1 MTRLIR
7 FRFIIFLICL
17 GLQGCV
23 KHVYEAEPV
32 NYTDVFSEINSWTIE
47 NAKLNQFLGENGLS
61 SELLSSNRF
70 SIKRLYLTSLFYDPE
85 MRVAYKKWKQAK
97 IVLGNSNYRINPKI
111 SLPLEHHSDNTDT
124 SNLWSIGAVL
134 SFIYERK
141 GKREARQAKAEVNL
155 LNATL
160 QIKQLALQR
169 HGLFEERYHAY
180 VIKQAKIVEIRNEIN
195 VLQELLSLLQKQYEL
210 GGVSQFELDST
221 SLALQQG
228 QFQLSL
234 EENQLQE
241 LMDEL
246 LAMTHLSYAEL
257 DDIEIISTSP
267 LLFANS
273 EYQDSEYF
281 SIGFSELQRLM
292 LESHIDMAIKL
303 NRYALSEAD
312 LRLKIEQQYPDIV
325 LSPGYI
331 FEQSDNIWALGAS
344 WVLPLFEKT
353 KQNLNIL
360 TALEERR
367 IKQQEITVLQKT
379 LLNALYQRY
388 RSISR
393 HKESIKVSDEIIK
406 SIEQRSNEIKSQI
419 EAGGIGSA
427 ALLRNRK
434 EFYKAKQEQLTIY
447 SEAIAALLEL
457 EHLLQNSHSDINA
470 NNIVTTWLKYIE
482 ENSNNESTN

>member
-1 MTRLIR
+1 MTRLMR
-7 FRFIIFLICL
+7 FRFIIFIICL

-23 KHVYEAEPV
+23 KHIYEAEPV

-47 NAKLNQFLGENGLS
+47 NAKLNQFLNENGLGT
-61 SELLSSNRF
+61 ELLSSNQF

-160 QIKQLALQR
+160 KIKQLALHQY
-169 HGLFEERYHAY
+169 GIFEERYHAY

-195 VLQELLSLLQKQYEL
+195 VLKELLALLQKQHEL

-228 QFQLSL
+228 LFQLSL
-234 EENQLQE
+234 EENKLQE
-241 LMDEL
+241 LMDQL
-246 LAMTHLSYAEL
+246 LAMTHLTYAEL
-257 DDIEIISTSP
+257 DDIEIISKSP
-267 LLFANS
+267 ILFANS

-281 SIGFSELQRLM
+281 SISFFDLQRLM

-331 FEQSDNIWALGAS
+331 FEQSDNIWALGTS

-379 LLNALYQRY
+379 LLNSLYQRY

-393 HKESIKVSDEIIK
+393 HKESIKVSDEIIE
-406 SIEQRSNEIKSQI
+406 SIEQRSNEIKIQI
-419 EAGGIGSA
+419 KAGGIGSA

-447 SEAIAALLEL
+447 SEAITALLEM

-470 NNIVTTWLKYIE
+470 NNIVTAWLKYIE